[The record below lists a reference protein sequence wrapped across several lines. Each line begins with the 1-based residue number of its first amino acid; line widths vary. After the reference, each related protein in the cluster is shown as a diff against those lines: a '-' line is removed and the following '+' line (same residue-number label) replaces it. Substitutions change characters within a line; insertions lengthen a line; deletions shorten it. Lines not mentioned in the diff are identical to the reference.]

1 MVKALVIDD
10 SENMRNEMETILK
23 ELKCEVEQAED
34 GMVALEK
41 VTTNKNYDMLI
52 VDYHMPNLN
61 GLGFVQEVKKLELEK
76 QPKIFFVTTEIQAEL
91 KKKAK
96 ELGVNAWIIKPYDKA
111 MITKFLTKAIANI
124 A

>member
-1 MVKALVIDD
+1 MVDD

-41 VTTNKNYDMLI
+41 VTKNKNYDILI

-61 GLGFVQEVKKLELEK
+61 GLGFVQEVKKLELDK

-96 ELGVNAWIIKPYDKA
+96 ELGVNAWIIKPYDKT
-111 MITKFLTKAIANI
+111 MITKFLTKAITNI
-124 A
+124 T